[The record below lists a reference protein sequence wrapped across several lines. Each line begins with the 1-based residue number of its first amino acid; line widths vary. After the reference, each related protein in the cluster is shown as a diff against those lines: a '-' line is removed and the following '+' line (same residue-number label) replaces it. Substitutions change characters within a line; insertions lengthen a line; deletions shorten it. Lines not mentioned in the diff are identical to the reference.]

1 MEYKKIMNMLD
12 ITSNEPS
19 KFKAKNWIEI
29 NVESRGTYNED
40 NQIRFKTS
48 MLRSNLIKSSDAYI
62 LVKWT
67 ITVRSTAAQG
77 QTNNARNKLFTNCMS
92 RINNTQV
99 DDDHDID
106 AVMPMYALIEYSDNY
121 SKAPVILWKY
131 CKDELALAT
140 NAIDD
145 LNIANTITDSFK
157 IKEKLTGET
166 GDDAKKSWNIT
177 IKKSQSFFEKSWNAF
192 N

>member
-1 MEYKKIMNMLD
+1 MEYC
-12 ITSNEPS
+12 
-19 KFKAKNWIEI
+19 KN
-29 NVESRGTYNED
+29 
-40 NQIRFKTS
+40 
-48 MLRSNLIKSSDAYI
+48 
-62 LVKWT
+62 
-67 ITVRSTAAQG
+67 
-77 QTNNARNKLFTNCMS
+77 
-92 RINNTQV
+92 
-99 DDDHDID
+99 
-106 AVMPMYALIEYSDNY
+106 
-121 SKAPVILWKY
+121 
-131 CKDELALAT
+131 ELALAT